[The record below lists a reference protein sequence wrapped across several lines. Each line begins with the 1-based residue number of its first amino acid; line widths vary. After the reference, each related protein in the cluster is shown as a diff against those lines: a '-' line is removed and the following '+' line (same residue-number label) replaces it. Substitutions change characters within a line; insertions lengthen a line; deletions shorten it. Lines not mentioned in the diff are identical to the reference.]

1 MLHLRKGGRAFGQL
15 NKNHFRSVGSIAENV
30 RSALIVPTTNNDRAA
45 AASAAA
51 ASAAAAAAVA
61 AVCLVNKRG
70 GDGEFGEADERVAKT
85 CLR

>member
-1 MLHLRKGGRAFGQL
+1 MPEETARYVALKKRRPGRAFGQL

-30 RSALIVPTTNNDRAA
+30 RSALIVPTTNTEL
-45 AASAAA
+45 ASA
-51 ASAAAAAAVA
+51 SAAAVA

>member
-1 MLHLRKGGRAFGQL
+1 MLHSRKGGRAFGQL

-51 ASAAAAAAVA
+51 AAAVA

-70 GDGEFGEADERVAKT
+70 GDGKFEEADERVASM

>member
-51 ASAAAAAAVA
+51 AAVA